1 MIEQIVAIVAPLYLI
16 VGVGYLYGARWRPE
30 MSITNQL
37 IMDVF
42 MPALIFSVMIRE
54 DFFPTQHISLMAG
67 GALVMLGSGVVA
79 FLFAQ
84 LVGLSWRSFVP
95 PAMFKNWANL
105 GIPLYVFTLGDSAL
119 GGGVMLVVVGNILCF
134 TVGTYIYS
142 GKLSGLDV
150 LKTPIIIA
158 VIAGVLVNAIN
169 LSMPVYL
176 TKPVHMLGQV
186 AIPMMLFSLGVRLTR
201 VSWNDSSIGVVMAI
215 FTPVVGVVLA
225 LLVIQIVEMPK
236 LHQDILILFGVLP
249 PAVINFMLAE
259 QYNREPEKVAS
270 MVLIGNMA
278 SLISIPVLLYFLLSN
293 I

>member
-1 MIEQIVAIVAPLYLI
+1 
-16 VGVGYLYGARWRPE
+16 
-30 MSITNQL
+30 
-37 IMDVF
+37 
-42 MPALIFSVMIRE
+42 
-54 DFFPTQHISLMAG
+54 
-67 GALVMLGSGVVA
+67 MLGSGVVA
-79 FLFAQ
+79 FLFAK